1 MIVNLLSARE
11 EMLKNNYNKFVPTLK
26 SARELALIV
35 LCTELFN
42 LPRPPSIN
50 VDNER
55 KKGDEIGKLQS
66 LVSSVKIL
74 KNLHFCSCRPPEDF
88 GAMLELKTHV
98 PAVYKTTVNQNK
110 IFFTDIFIS
119 RVLKGIT

>member
-11 EMLKNNYNKFVPTLK
+11 ERLKNNYKFVPTLK

-55 KKGDEIGKLQS
+55 KKGDEIGKYNC
-66 LVSSVKIL
+66 K
-74 KNLHFCSCRPPEDF
+74 
-88 GAMLELKTHV
+88 A
-98 PAVYKTTVNQNK
+98 
-110 IFFTDIFIS
+110 
-119 RVLKGIT
+119 

>member
-11 EMLKNNYNKFVPTLK
+11 ERLKNNYNKFVPTLK

-55 KKGDEIGKLQS
+55 KKGDKIGKLQS

-74 KNLHFCSCRPPEDF
+74 KNLNFVHADLRKTLVQCS
-88 GAMLELKTHV
+88 
-98 PAVYKTTVNQNK
+98 N
-110 IFFTDIFIS
+110 
-119 RVLKGIT
+119 

>member
-11 EMLKNNYNKFVPTLK
+11 ERLKNNYNKFVPTLK

-35 LCTELFN
+35 LRTELFN

-66 LVSSVKIL
+66 LVSSVKIF
-74 KNLHFCSCRPPEDF
+74 KNLNFVHADLRKTLVQCS
-88 GAMLELKTHV
+88 
-98 PAVYKTTVNQNK
+98 N
-110 IFFTDIFIS
+110 
-119 RVLKGIT
+119 

>member
-1 MIVNLLSARE
+1 MIVNLLSARKE
-11 EMLKNNYNKFVPTLK
+11 RLKNNYSKFVPTLK

-74 KNLHFCSCRPPEDF
+74 KNLNFVHRSE
-88 GAMLELKTHV
+88 EH
-98 PAVYKTTVNQNK
+98 TV
-110 IFFTDIFIS
+110 
-119 RVLKGIT
+119 